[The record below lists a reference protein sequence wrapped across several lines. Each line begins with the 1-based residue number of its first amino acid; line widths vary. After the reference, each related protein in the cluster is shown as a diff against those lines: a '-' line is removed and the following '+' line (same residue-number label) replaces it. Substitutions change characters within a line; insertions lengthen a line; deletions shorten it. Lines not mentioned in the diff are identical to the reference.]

1 MRTNGPQATL
11 GESEQKAIVRE
22 RAACRLEPARTQP
35 CRRRH
40 QLRAR
45 SPWLVLRRGPS
56 EAIFPQP
63 LLDSSHRARR
73 RLITH
78 PCHSARRSGRPS
90 GSFCVELGVDLC
102 LHAPDLVQTWAG
114 VTRQH
119 PCSER
124 RAHRSISRNSRSATI
139 AADVKRFCHQIKS
152 DDVFG
157 THRSAPS
164 LRASSRSRRFGCSC
178 SRPST
183 GRQANFEQG
192 HAACPVKR
200 PGDSRTPQYG
210 TSCPSAYW
218 PLVLHRLPARH
229 CVL

>member
-78 PCHSARRSGRPS
+78 PGHSARRSGRPS

-102 LHAPDLVQTWAG
+102 LHAPDPV
-114 VTRQH
+114 
-119 PCSER
+119 
-124 RAHRSISRNSRSATI
+124 HRSSGQFRARTRRSSCQTA
-139 AADVKRFCHQIKS
+139 
-152 DDVFG
+152 
-157 THRSAPS
+157 
-164 LRASSRSRRFGCSC
+164 RRF
-178 SRPST
+178 
-183 GRQANFEQG
+183 Q
-192 HAACPVKR
+192 
-200 PGDSRTPQYG
+200 DSAIWSKLSKCVLASG
-210 TSCPSAYW
+210 TSPTACTT
-218 PLVLHRLPARH
+218 L
-229 CVL
+229 CVIR

>member
-11 GESEQKAIVRE
+11 GELEQKAIVRE

-78 PCHSARRSGRPS
+78 PGHSARRSGRPS

-157 THRSAPS
+157 THRSAPDVPA
-164 LRASSRSRRFGCSC
+164 RARPPVVRPISSKD
-178 SRPST
+178 T
-183 GRQANFEQG
+183 L
-192 HAACPVKR
+192 
-200 PGDSRTPQYG
+200 
-210 TSCPSAYW
+210 
-218 PLVLHRLPARH
+218 LVLSNGQEIPGLRNMEQVVQVRTGLWYFTDCLHDIVCYKIRGPWIR
-229 CVL
+229 